1 MESESGE
8 NVGFFWVLRKPL
20 LLLFCGVSIV
30 QRLSNLLYDVIWS
43 LHSSATPRY
52 YQNILLSYPPE
63 KKKNENYTAIF
74 CHRLGK
80 RKCPTKNQRNNLVEA

>member
-63 KKKNENYTAIF
+63 KKKRMRIT
-74 CHRLGK
+74 RLFFVTDLEK
-80 RKCPTKNQRNNLVEA
+80 ESVQQRIKEIIW